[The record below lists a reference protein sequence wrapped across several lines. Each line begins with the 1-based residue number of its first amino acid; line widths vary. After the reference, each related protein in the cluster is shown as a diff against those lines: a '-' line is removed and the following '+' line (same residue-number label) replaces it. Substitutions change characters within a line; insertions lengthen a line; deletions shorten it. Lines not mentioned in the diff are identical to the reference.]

1 MMMFRTVLAGALAL
15 AIVGGVQAQ
24 PTQAPPGS
32 PEPEPP
38 AGVPPPGAAPEVMQP
53 PPGGSMQPPQPPP
66 GTAQGSP
73 GPANIPSPAAI
84 RDARRAC
91 RDAASA
97 QRLQGRDFN
106 RSVQSCFAH
115 KFPTVVAHQRDC
127 RRQGLG
133 QGLRDADLRAFVIS
147 CMKG

>member
-1 MMMFRTVLAGALAL
+1 MVMFRTVLAGAVAL

-24 PTQAPPGS
+24 TTQAPPDAPQS
-32 PEPEPP
+32 E
-38 AGVPPPGAAPEVMQP
+38 PPPGAPAPGSPAGAMQPTPGGAMQP
-53 PPGGSMQPPQPPP
+53 PP
-66 GTAQGSP
+66 
-73 GPANIPSPAAI
+73 PAAARPMNMPSQAAI

-97 QRLQGRDFN
+97 QRLQGRDFD
-106 RSVQSCFAH
+106 RSVQSCFAQ
-115 KFPTVVAHQRDC
+115 KFPDVAAHQRDC

-133 QGLRDADLRAFVIS
+133 QGLRDDDLRAFVSS